1 MPRQLDETGHV
12 WSPGVKLGI
21 APGSWSHRNEW
32 FGPVLGVMVAP
43 NFEAAIAW
51 QNAVDYGLTAGVHS
65 LDEKECE
72 QWIAQVEA
80 GNLYVNRGTTGAVV
94 NRQPFGG
101 WKRSSV
107 GPTSKAGGANYV
119 NNLREWNALESLDKA
134 IDSSGHW
141 WASIG
146 NVAIDHADLQVER
159 NYQRYLPS
167 RRGIV
172 VRVDESTTKEMF
184 DYISFVGWQTKSNIE
199 LSAENAIPNSPNVR
213 VESVAQLVNRISVKD
228 KVRWLAAGTP
238 PTLEFL
244 AKGISVDRRP
254 IAQRGDVEM
263 PRWLLEQSVSITNH
277 RYGNIGA
284 GPHPHVPNEE

>member
-1 MPRQLDETGHV
+1 
-12 WSPGVKLGI
+12 
-21 APGSWSHRNEW
+21 
-32 FGPVLGVMVAP
+32 MVAP
-43 NFEAAIAW
+43 NFDAAISW
-51 QNAVDYGLTAGVHS
+51 QNAVDFGLTAGVHS

-72 QWIAQVEA
+72 KWIAQVEA

-119 NNLREWNALESLDKA
+119 NNLREWDPLDSLEKA
-134 IDSSGHW
+134 IETSAHW
-141 WASIG
+141 WVSIG
-146 NVAIDHADLQVER
+146 NEAIDHADLQVER

-167 RRGIV
+167 SRGIV
-172 VRVDESTTKEMF
+172 VRVDDSVDSKWI
-184 DYISFVGWQTKSNIE
+184 DYITWVAEETKSAIE
-199 LSAENAIPNSPNVR
+199 FSSDHAIEGPVKTI
-213 VESVAQLVNRISVKD
+213 VESEAQLVNRISVKD

-244 AKGISVDRRP
+244 AKGISVDRRK

-263 PRWLLEQSVSITNH
+263 PRWVLEQSVSITNH

-284 GPHPHVPNEE
+284 GPHPHVPHEE